1 MLIVK
6 IELLKVH
13 FKLLCNLTQNR
24 LNQME
29 FAYKAQLRY
38 PSQGYLRYKDFRSNI
53 APSYVEAR
61 IVP

>member
-38 PSQGYLRYKDFRSNI
+38 PSQGYLRYKDLTL
-53 APSYVEAR
+53 P
-61 IVP
+61 PPM